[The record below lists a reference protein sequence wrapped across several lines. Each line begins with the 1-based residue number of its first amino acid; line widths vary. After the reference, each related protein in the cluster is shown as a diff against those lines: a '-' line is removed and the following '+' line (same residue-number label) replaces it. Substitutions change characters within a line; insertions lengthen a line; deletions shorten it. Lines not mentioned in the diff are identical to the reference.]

1 MIARGAAESE
11 IAPVQAK
18 RSERYKG
25 FIRKRKPELV
35 DLVMSMAGAS
45 KGIIAMATAAQRAQP
60 AEAPSR
66 T

>member
-1 MIARGAAESE
+1 
-11 IAPVQAK
+11 VQAK

-45 KGIIAMATAAQRAQP
+45 KGIIAMATAEQGARSTG
-60 AEAPSR
+60 APSR